1 MWWRTVDRLGTFW
14 NMRWLLGVRLPVE
27 LLPVELLH
35 VSCGVVH
42 CCMCI
47 MHVVFL
53 CGAMLLGPKFLV
65 CRIVHW
71 QFTCRNNNPDPK
83 CCSMLSLQLFIR
95 TLYKLK
101 DMLYLYIPMYP
112 GFHTGFFREGE
123 TLCTEL
129 HPFHWVSKSFTTD
142 NRLAPS
148 RESGCEQSA
157 QLVAWL
163 SYQLV
168 LYTYTH
174 VSSSADGAKCVHSS
188 MIEAFDYCMGIT
200 FCDWP

>member
-47 MHVVFL
+47 MPVVFL

-83 CCSMLSLQLFIR
+83 CCSMLSLQLFIW

-101 DMLYLYIPMYP
+101 DMLYLYIPM
-112 GFHTGFFREGE
+112 HAHR
-123 TLCTEL
+123 
-129 HPFHWVSKSFTTD
+129 VSYRIFSWGGNIVYRTTPLSLSQQIVH
-142 NRLAPS
+142 NW
-148 RESGCEQSA
+148 QS
-157 QLVAWL
+157 V
-163 SYQLV
+163 
-168 LYTYTH
+168 
-174 VSSSADGAKCVHSS
+174 GAL
-188 MIEAFDYCMGIT
+188 
-200 FCDWP
+200 